1 MKKIVVFS
9 GTTEGRK
16 LAFELANLGADVTVC
31 VATESGREEQ
41 GEHPNITVLS
51 GRKTEPEMADTL
63 AGAAL
68 CIDATHPYAVEVT
81 RNVARAAEQA
91 YVPYVRLVRERG
103 KIPQDAIVVD
113 DADEAAKVCKTLSG
127 NILLTTGT
135 KELEPFLAL
144 PLCRLY
150 PRVLPSSKNI
160 ATLEQAGIPHR
171 NIIAMEGPF
180 SLELNVAIIRQF
192 HIEILV
198 TKDGGTVGG
207 FPEKAEAAKTTGT
220 ELIVLRSPEEKGS
233 TYREVL
239 NICREMMT

>member
-1 MKKIVVFS
+1 
-9 GTTEGRK
+9 
-16 LAFELANLGADVTVC
+16 
-31 VATESGREEQ
+31 
-41 GEHPNITVLS
+41 
-51 GRKTEPEMADTL
+51 
-63 AGAAL
+63 
-68 CIDATHPYAVEVT
+68 VT

>member
-31 VATESGREEQ
+31 VATEYGREEQ

-198 TKDGGTVGG
+198 T
-207 FPEKAEAAKTTGT
+207 
-220 ELIVLRSPEEKGS
+220 
-233 TYREVL
+233 
-239 NICREMMT
+239 